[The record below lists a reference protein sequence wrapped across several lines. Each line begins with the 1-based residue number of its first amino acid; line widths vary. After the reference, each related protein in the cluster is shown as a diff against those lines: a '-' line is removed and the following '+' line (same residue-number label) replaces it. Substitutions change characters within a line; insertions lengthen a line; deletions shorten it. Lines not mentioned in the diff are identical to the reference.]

1 MELRIQLRMIESLM
15 RVFASGLTRLAA
27 RRRARRQAMQLAAMS
42 EHELLDLGIGRS
54 EVPALLRAT
63 TPSGTERGHAAERAS
78 AC

>member
-15 RVFASGLTRLAA
+15 RVFASGLARLAA

-54 EVPALLRAT
+54 EVPALLRAGRDT
-63 TPSGTERGHAAERAS
+63 RQSPISGS
-78 AC
+78 APCS